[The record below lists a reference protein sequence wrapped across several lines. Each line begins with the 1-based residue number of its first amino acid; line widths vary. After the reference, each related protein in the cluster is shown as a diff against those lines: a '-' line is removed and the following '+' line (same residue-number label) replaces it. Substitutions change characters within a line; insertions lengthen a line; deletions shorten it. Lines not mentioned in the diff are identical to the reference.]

1 MEWLNILFWLIGT
14 LITVLGPIILIHE
27 LGHFFSAK
35 LAGVRVE
42 EFGFGFPPRMLGI
55 WRGEGYLDIGGTR
68 VKIPRHIELGPLAK
82 LRLPAALLVG
92 AHVDVLTQQQEDGTH
107 LLRAVQLLAP
117 ESEDVSPG
125 REQVESGIRLR
136 GEVTDVERGT
146 LYSLNWL
153 PMGAFVKMTG
163 EEDPSDPNSLA
174 AKSKMWRATVMGAG
188 IVLNVIAAFVLMV
201 GVYLAGVP
209 EKWTVQIGNVM
220 PQTAAAEAGL
230 LPRDVILAIDDE
242 TIEEGPEQLRRIVQA
257 APEEMLVFTLQRGDE
272 VLMLEATPRAR
283 HCEEGEA
290 YCVEGAGFLG
300 VEMAMWPIRT
310 SLQRYTISEAVRLS
324 IDEFGLVAQMLLQLP
339 GRFLQGEVS
348 AEEVRP
354 TSVIGASQLLTFFLQ
369 QSIEWRLA
377 FPVLHAAGLISLAVG
392 LTNLLPLPGLDGGR
406 ILFVIIEAIRGR
418 RIPPEREQAIHTV
431 GLLIMVFLMALVMM
445 YDVINPIIAWSALSK

>member
-1 MEWLNILFWLIGT
+1 MEWLNVTFWLIGT

-42 EFGFGFPPRMLGI
+42 EFGFGFPPRMLGV
-55 WRGEGYLDIGGTR
+55 WRGEGYLDIDGTR
-68 VKIPRHIELGPLAK
+68 VKIPRHIELGPLGK
-82 LRLPAALLVG
+82 LKLPAALLVG
-92 AHVDVLTQQQEDGTH
+92 AHVDALTQQREDGTH
-107 LLRAVQLLAP
+107 LLQAVRLLRP
-117 ESEDVSPG
+117 ESEDVSRA
-125 REQVESGIRLR
+125 REQAEGGMRLR
-136 GEVTDVERGT
+136 GEVTDIERGT

-174 AKSKMWRATVMGAG
+174 AKPKRWRAMVMGAG
-188 IVLNVIAAFVLMV
+188 IVLNVIAAFVLM
-201 GVYLAGVP
+201 AGAYVSGWP
-209 EKWTVQIGNVM
+209 EDWTVQLGNVI

-230 LPRDVILAIDDE
+230 LPGDVVVAIDDE
-242 TIEEGPEQLRRIVQA
+242 HIQEGPEQLRRIVQA

-272 VLMLEATPRAR
+272 VLTLEATPRAR

-290 YCVEGAGFLG
+290 YCVEGTGFLG
-300 VEMAMWPIRT
+300 VEMASWPLRT
-310 SLQRYTISEAVRLS
+310 SLRYYSIPEAVRLS
-324 IDEFGLVAQMLLQLP
+324 LDDFGRTAQMVLQLP
-339 GRFLQGEVS
+339 SLLVRGEIS
-348 AEEVRP
+348 PEEARP
-354 TSVIGASQLLTFFLQ
+354 TSVIGASQILTFFLQ

-418 RIPPEREQAIHTV
+418 RISPEREQAIHTV